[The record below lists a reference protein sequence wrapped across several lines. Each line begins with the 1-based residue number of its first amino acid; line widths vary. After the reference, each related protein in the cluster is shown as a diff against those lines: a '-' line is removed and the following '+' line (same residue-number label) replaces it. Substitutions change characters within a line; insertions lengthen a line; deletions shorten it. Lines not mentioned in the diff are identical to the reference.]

1 MLYAESSYLRT
12 KDIYEWDMLPSG
24 VRVKG
29 QYTLADVQRIL
40 LDEENG
46 LPTIGIPTTFEKD
59 QIQRGGMLN
68 KQYEDCLV
76 LKNAEH
82 PSDYFHFAFT
92 ARTTGNVT
100 TIGIFRS
107 GTSPLSQKSNLKDM
121 RKASD
126 SLFQNILGAVT
137 KTDEQG
143 LDAEYDYY
151 AMVADI
157 IKKAFGI

>member
-1 MLYAESSYLRT
+1 MLYAESSFSRT
-12 KDIYEWDMLPSG
+12 KDLYEWDMLPTG

-29 QYTLADVQRIL
+29 RYTLEDIQRVL
-40 LDEENG
+40 SDAEKG
-46 LPTIGIPTTFEKD
+46 LPSIGIPTEFERD
-59 QIQRGGMLN
+59 QIQRGGMFN

-82 PSDYFHFAFT
+82 PSDYFHFTFT

-100 TIGIFRS
+100 TISIFRS

-121 RKASD
+121 RKSSD

-143 LDAEYDYY
+143 LEAEYDYY

-157 IKKAFGI
+157 IKEAFGI